1 MDDRGDTLEVELVVG
16 PGQPFED
23 VKEGLV
29 IHGIK
34 VGKGIKLFL
43 DRPRGWILDSKETI
57 SGIIASDNL
66 CPSYRLDLLKL
77 SPLALTFERD
87 FGVLASVVRLVSLGQ
102 EFTPSVK
109 TVLTASERIYLALLA
124 TGLTNKQIAVR
135 RGVEI
140 RTVKNAIY
148 RIYTKLGLD
157 NRVQA
162 AYYYYG
168 YWHLLSGW
176 DIPEQVAKTLAGT

>member
-1 MDDRGDTLEVELVVG
+1 MDDRVDALEVELVVG
-16 PGQPFED
+16 SSQPFED

-29 IHGIK
+29 NQGIKIGNGIK
-34 VGKGIKLFL
+34 VVL
-43 DRPRGWILDSKETI
+43 DRPRGWILESKEPV

-66 CPSYRLDLLKL
+66 CPSYRLELLNL
-77 SPLALTFERD
+77 QPLALTFERD
-87 FGVLASVVRLVSLGQ
+87 FKVLANVVRLVSLGQ

-109 TVLTASERIYLALLA
+109 TVLIPSERVYLSLLA
-124 TGLTNKQIAVR
+124 IGLTNKQIAVR

-148 RIYTKLGLD
+148 RIYMKLGFD
-157 NRVQA
+157 TRVQA

-168 YWHLLSGW
+168 YWHLLSDW
-176 DIPEQVAKTLAGT
+176 DIPEQVAQTLTGT

>member
-16 PGQPFED
+16 SRQPYED

-29 IHGIK
+29 SQGIKIGNGIK
-34 VGKGIKLFL
+34 VVL
-43 DRPRGWILDSKETI
+43 DRPRGWILESEEPI
-57 SGIIASDNL
+57 NGIIASDNL
-66 CPSYRLDLLKL
+66 CPSYRLELLNFH
-77 SPLALTFERD
+77 PLALTFERD
-87 FGVLASVVRLVSLGQ
+87 FKVLANVVRLVSSGQ
-102 EFTPSVK
+102 RFTPSVK
-109 TVLTASERIYLALLA
+109 TVLTSSERTYLRLLA
-124 TGLTNKQIAVR
+124 VGLTNKQIAVR
-135 RGVEI
+135 KGVEI

-176 DIPEQVAKTLAGT
+176 DIPEQVAQTLTGT